1 MASHFLGTGTGQG
14 DGAVSC
20 VVPVQSR
27 LASSNLRYRHNFWAP
42 SIAVAALPRR
52 LESAQLPRATSGPT
66 PGSRPA
72 PDAVP
77 PPAVLRPAVPGYRKH
92 SGGIRG
98 GAPPDRHTLD
108 LSSLPG
114 GSPPAPSPPWR
125 HAEGVRGAA
134 PHDLRR
140 PLPGWRGLPPQDL
153 PAAEQGR
160 EHARAAI
167 PAARGGDTP
176 GSGAPDDVEELHGVQ
191 MDPRSGRR
199 WHITTDI
206 PDEPLGRCLIVED
219 HVVVRA
225 DAVG

>member
-1 MASHFLGTGTGQG
+1 MDMSSTVVWPSIGGVRMASHFLGTGTGRG

-72 PDAVP
+72 ADAVP

-92 SGGIRG
+92 PGGVRG

-114 GSPPAPSPPWR
+114 GSPPAPGPPWR
-125 HAEGVRGAA
+125 RAEGVRGAA
-134 PHDLRR
+134 PRMIYAAGYLAGEDSRR
-140 PLPGWRGLPPQDL
+140 RISRQLNKGESSTRGNSR
-153 PAAEQGR
+153 GSR
-160 EHARAAI
+160 RRHARI
-167 PAARGGDTP
+167 R
-176 GSGAPDDVEELHGVQ
+176 
-191 MDPRSGRR
+191 RSR
-199 WHITTDI
+199 
-206 PDEPLGRCLIVED
+206 
-219 HVVVRA
+219 
-225 DAVG
+225 